1 MAVISY
7 PNGDIVTKTSRAA
20 VAPPIIFSPD
30 LYDYV
35 DDELSASVAQNGT
48 LNSGVE
54 AEAEGAV
61 VTQDPA
67 ELPNLFKQSV
77 EVNDLAV
84 SIQEFLFS
92 ALPYNPWTAF
102 SKASSYVFTV
112 PELYLILSG
121 LLGPNP
127 SELPY

>member
-35 DDELSASVAQNGT
+35 EDELSASVVQNGT

-67 ELPNLFKQSV
+67 ELPNLFVQDA
-77 EVNDLAV
+77 EVNSAPLNDQA
-84 SIQEFLFS
+84 FLFS
-92 ALPYNPWTAF
+92 GLPFNPWTVFDEDPSYEF
-102 SKASSYVFTV
+102 SLQLV
-112 PELYLILSG
+112 YLINSG
-121 LLGPNP
+121 VLGKNP
-127 SELPY
+127 DIEL